1 MPHPGDETG
10 AALGV
15 EGEAVEAEPGGLVPD
30 RCEFGEASAQESM
43 DLCLGESVDGAD
55 GVEDEASGK
64 GIDEEDL
71 GLPRR
76 QEHRLRTACRVVI
89 GIEPAVLDSPHGLT
103 GVVAEAVD
111 HLGDRGLVMPCHS
124 SSSPSMKR
132 NDLRCHSMMDDD
144 V

>member
-1 MPHPGDETG
+1 MVDELADRPADGGLEPVPHPGDETG

-30 RCEFGEASAQESM
+30 RREFGEASAQESM

-71 GLPRR
+71 GLPVGRS
-76 QEHRLRTACRVVI
+76 T
-89 GIEPAVLDSPHGLT
+89 DSVPS
-103 GVVAEAVD
+103 VA
-111 HLGDRGLVMPCHS
+111 S
-124 SSSPSMKR
+124 
-132 NDLRCHSMMDDD
+132 
-144 V
+144 